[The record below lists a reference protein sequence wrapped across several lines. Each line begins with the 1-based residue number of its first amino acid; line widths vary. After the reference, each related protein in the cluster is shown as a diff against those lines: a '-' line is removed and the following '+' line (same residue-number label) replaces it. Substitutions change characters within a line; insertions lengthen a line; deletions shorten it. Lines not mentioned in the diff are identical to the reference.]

1 MSCSAS
7 DVAATAAARKWR
19 QDQNGYLFGE
29 EKNLPSVND
38 IPANELI
45 NQTLMYAKELER
57 IV

>member
-1 MSCSAS
+1 MGGMCS
-7 DVAATAAARKWR
+7 TAAARKWR

-29 EKNLPSVND
+29 EKKPPSVND
-38 IPANELI
+38 IPANELM